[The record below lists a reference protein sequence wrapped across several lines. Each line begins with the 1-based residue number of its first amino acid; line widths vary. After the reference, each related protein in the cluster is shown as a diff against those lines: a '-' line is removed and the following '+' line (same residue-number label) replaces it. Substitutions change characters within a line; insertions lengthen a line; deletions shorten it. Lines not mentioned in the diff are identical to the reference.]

1 MLSKEKEN
9 DSCQSPVK
17 VVPLLFFEV
26 SFAFLTSFCFRQ
38 LIGNVNPPA
47 NGLFWFL
54 ISLGLFIV
62 FSFLTALLVSGF
74 MWSGLAAGL
83 SALASLAVFY
93 DYFSTTLFV
102 FGIFIFLIFI
112 WGINS
117 LRSELENSLKIRFF
131 YLTKAFLPKVALGV
145 AILISLFSYFL
156 FTARGGFPISFEN
169 FQFLLKPNEK
179 LIGILIKDFSFQKPL
194 QTVLA
199 GLLAPQLA
207 AKVPNFENLPA
218 SVKETVL
225 ELTIK
230 REFLDGLSK
239 FLGSEINAQD
249 SADKVIYN
257 SLVIKFSQLDERVK
271 NWIIIGIFVV
281 LFLTI
286 RALFVPVNWLLSIF
300 IFLIYLFLLAF
311 NFVSVKMESR
321 SKEVLMI

>member
-1 MLSKEKEN
+1 M
-9 DSCQSPVK
+9 
-17 VVPLLFFEV
+17 
-26 SFAFLTSFCFRQ
+26 
-38 LIGNVNPPA
+38 
-47 NGLFWFL
+47 
-54 ISLGLFIV
+54 
-62 FSFLTALLVSGF
+62 
-74 MWSGLAAGL
+74 
-83 SALASLAVFY
+83 
-93 DYFSTTLFV
+93 
-102 FGIFIFLIFI
+102 
-112 WGINS
+112 
-117 LRSELENSLKIRFF
+117 
-131 YLTKAFLPKVALGV
+131 
-145 AILISLFSYFL
+145 
-156 FTARGGFPISFEN
+156 
-169 FQFLLKPNEK
+169 
-179 LIGILIKDFSFQKPL
+179 IKDFSFQKPL

-218 SVKETVL
+218 STKEAVL

-257 SLVIKFSQLDERVK
+257 SLVIKFSQLDEGVK
-271 NWIIIGIFVV
+271 KWIIIGIFVV